1 MIRNEGARD
10 AEISNEPRALWPME
24 SLVIDTVKIDTVK
37 LAANHVAAGLPLREY
52 LNSRRKLR
60 YEAMYFPLGY
70 PVRVLSNSPRIL
82 EAAEQSWG
90 DFVPMFHGQPFE
102 LLFNVDEGGA
112 REALA
117 PAPTHAVQGPLLV
130 QVADIDNFFI
140 ADMKQGRAIGR
151 VTPTTTGCSRYL
163 RYHFLEGA
171 VLSLIATMR
180 AVPVH
185 AACVRVNGK
194 GVLLCGDSG
203 EGKSTL
209 AYAGARAGWTYV
221 TDDSTYIPMDR
232 EDRLAIGNCNQIR
245 FRPSGATFF
254 PELAG
259 RPITPRATG
268 KPSIEVRTS
277 AWPEMATANATTI
290 DHVVFLNRRH
300 ADMHELVPV
309 RNSAVWPWF
318 TQHLLSPPETRP
330 AQEATLSR
338 LLTAGVFEIRYS
350 DLGWAIDRI
359 NQLAEKGN

>member
-1 MIRNEGARD
+1 MIRSEGARAVEKND
-10 AEISNEPRALWPME
+10 DSCIPWPTD
-24 SLVIDTVKIDTVK
+24 SLVLNTAN
-37 LAANHVAAGLPLREY
+37 AAASHAATGLPLKEY
-52 LNSRRKLR
+52 LNSRRKLT

-70 PVRVLSNSPRIL
+70 PVRVLSNSQRIL

-90 DFVPMFHGQPFE
+90 CFSPLFHGQPFE
-102 LLFNVDEGGA
+102 LLFDVKEGSGA

-117 PAPTHAVQGPLLV
+117 PAPTHTVQGQLLV
-130 QVADIDNFFI
+130 QVADIDNFYI
-140 ADMKQGRAIGR
+140 SDMKQGRAIGR
-151 VTPTTTGCSRYL
+151 LTPTTAGCSRYL

-180 AVPVH
+180 AVAVH

-203 EGKSTL
+203 DGKSTL

-221 TDDSTYIPMDR
+221 TDDSTYVPMHR

-245 FRPSGATFF
+245 FRPSAATLF

-277 AWPEMATANATTI
+277 AWPEIATANATTI
-290 DHVVFLNRRH
+290 DHLIFLNRRH
-300 ADMHELVPV
+300 ADTEELVPV
-309 RNSAVWPWF
+309 RASAVWPWF
-318 TQHLLSPPETRP
+318 TQHLMSPHETRT
-330 AQEATLSR
+330 AQEETLSR
-338 LLTAGVFEIRYS
+338 LLTAGVFELRYG
-350 DLGWAIDRI
+350 DLDWAIERI
-359 NQLAEKGN
+359 NQLATKGI

>member
-1 MIRNEGARD
+1 MSRSERARVVED
-10 AEISNEPRALWPME
+10 TKDPCIPWPTD
-24 SLVIDTVKIDTVK
+24 SLVLNTAN
-37 LAANHVAAGLPLREY
+37 AAPSHAATGHPLKEY
-52 LNSRRKLR
+52 LNSRPKLK

-70 PVRVLSNSPRIL
+70 PVRVLSNSQRIL

-90 DFVPMFHGQPFE
+90 DFVPMFDGQPFE
-102 LLFNVDEGGA
+102 VLFDVQTNGGG

-117 PAPTHAVQGPLLV
+117 PAPTHTIQGQLLV
-130 QVADIDNFFI
+130 QVADIDNFYI
-140 ADMKQGRAIGR
+140 SDMKQGRAIGR
-151 VTPTTTGCSRYL
+151 VTPTTAGCSRYL

-171 VLSLIATMR
+171 VLSLITTMR

-185 AACVRVNGK
+185 AACVSVNGK

-221 TDDSTYIPMDR
+221 TDDSTYVPMHR
-232 EDRLAIGNCNQIR
+232 EDRLVIGNCNQIR
-245 FRPSGATFF
+245 FRPSAGTLF

-268 KPSIEVRTS
+268 KPSIEMRTS

-300 ADMHELVPV
+300 ADTQELLPV
-309 RNSAVWPWF
+309 RASAVWPWF
-318 TQHLLSPPETRP
+318 TQHLMSPAETRP
-330 AQEATLSR
+330 AQEETLSR
-338 LLTAGVFEIRYS
+338 LLTAGVFELRYS

-359 NQLAEKGN
+359 NQLAKKGN